1 MKAFLIV
8 VLFFSVSVLAN
19 DKDYMEIA
27 RMRKYIGGPDESDLK
42 VQAVLYQ
49 APSKKKKPVKVEPNE
64 GF

>member
-1 MKAFLIV
+1 MKKLLFVLLILPV
-8 VLFFSVSVLAN
+8 TLLAAEN
-19 DKDYMEIA
+19 DYMEIA
-27 RMRKYIGGPDESDLK
+27 RTRKYVGGADEGDLK